1 LAEGERVFLRALQ
14 RCNATQPFWMMGNA
28 ERVGAARVLGNFF
41 RTLEAHPQLGRALE
55 AKDDRVGGPLV
66 AVISDALWRSR
77 FGGDSAVLGR
87 IIQLD
92 RRAYRVVGVMPKEFS
107 YPHGNDF
114 PGQYQFASLARTDL
128 WVPAAITA
136 KERATPDFGLDAA
149 IGRIR
154 PGVTLQEPQAEMSAV
169 EKRLAATHP
178 EGMRNTGA
186 LLVPF
191 VETILGRCGQC
202 CAC

>member
-1 LAEGERVFLRALQ
+1 
-14 RCNATQPFWMMGNA
+14 MMGNA

-41 RTLEAHPQLGRALE
+41 RTLEAHPQLGRAIE

-66 AVISDALWRSR
+66 EVISDAPWRSQ

-191 VETILGRCGQC
+191 VETILGRCGHC